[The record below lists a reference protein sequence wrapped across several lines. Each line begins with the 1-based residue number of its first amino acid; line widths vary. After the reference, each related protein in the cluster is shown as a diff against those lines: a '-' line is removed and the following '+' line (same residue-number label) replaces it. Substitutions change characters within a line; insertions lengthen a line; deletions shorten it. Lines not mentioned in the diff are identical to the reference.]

1 MNIVEFTEYLVKSLV
16 KDPDMVKVEKFETE
30 DEGVILEIIVSDSDK
45 GMLIGKNG
53 NTISAV
59 RTLIQAKCY
68 IDNQPRV
75 KINVDSF

>member
-1 MNIVEFTEYLVKSLV
+1 MDIVEFTEYLVKSLV
-16 KDPDMVKVEKFETE
+16 KEPDMVKVEKFETE

-59 RTLIQAKCY
+59 RTLIQANCY
-68 IDNQPRV
+68 INKQPRV
-75 KINVDSF
+75 KINIDSF